1 VTPPGGE
8 LSAALAQWA
17 PAPAEQDDV
26 IAAGPAVAL
35 AGLLDV
41 EPPASEPGD
50 PLPPLWHWLYF
61 LDRPAQREL
70 GPDGHPASG
79 RFMPPIPR
87 RRRMYAGGRASYRA
101 PIRIGDT
108 LTRRSEL
115 AGWTIREGR
124 TGQLLF
130 VTVRHVLSR
139 AGAAVAT
146 EEQDLV
152 YRSSPGPSE
161 SAEAPAPAPAA
172 RPAPAPATGPAA
184 APAAGPAP
192 GPGAAMA
199 GPDGPWRLRLTPDP
213 VLLFRFSALT
223 YNAHRI
229 HYDAAYATAVEGH
242 PGLVVHG
249 PLLALLC
256 LELPRR
262 HLPGRPVAELSF
274 RARSPLYAGDAVT
287 VSGGQRGDECQLRVI
302 TPAGHDA
309 MTAQAR
315 LAAGQKGHECD
326 A

>member
-1 VTPPGGE
+1 MTPPGSD
-8 LSAALAQWA
+8 LSAALGGWT
-17 PAPAEQDDV
+17 PAPAEQTEV

-41 EPPASEPGD
+41 EPPVSGPGD

-70 GPDGHPASG
+70 GPDGHPAAG

-124 TGQLLF
+124 AGQLLF
-130 VTVRHVLSR
+130 VTVRHVFSR
-139 AGAAVAT
+139 AGVAVAT

-152 YRSSPGPSE
+152 YRSSPAGPPGS
-161 SAEAPAPAPAA
+161 SAAPAPAPAA
-172 RPAPAPATGPAA
+172 
-184 APAAGPAP
+184 GPAP
-192 GPGAAMA
+192 KPGAGTAPGPSPAAA
-199 GPDGPWRLRLTPDP
+199 GPDGPWQLRLTPDP

-229 HYDAAYATAVEGH
+229 HYDAPYATAVEGH

-256 LELPRR
+256 VELPRR

-287 VSGGQRGDECQLRVI
+287 VTGGQRNDECQLRAI

-315 LAAGQKGHECD
+315 LAAGQKGHKCD

>member
-1 VTPPGGE
+1 M
-8 LSAALAQWA
+8 
-17 PAPAEQDDV
+17 PAPAEQDEV

-50 PLPPLWHWLYF
+50 PLPPLWQWLYF

-79 RFMPPIPR
+79 RFMPPIPG

-101 PIRIGDT
+101 PLRIGDT

-115 AGWTIREGR
+115 AGWTTREGR

-130 VTVRHVLSR
+130 VTVRHVFSR
-139 AGAAVAT
+139 DGAAVAT

-152 YRSSPGPSE
+152 YRSSPAGP
-161 SAEAPAPAPAA
+161 PASSPAPAA
-172 RPAPAPATGPAA
+172 
-184 APAAGPAP
+184 AAGPAADS
-192 GPGAAMA
+192 GTAARQ
-199 GPDGPWRLRLTPDP
+199 PDGPWRLRLTADP

-229 HYDAAYATAVEGH
+229 HYDTAYATAVEGH

-274 RARSPLYAGDAVT
+274 RARSPLYAGEAITVT
-287 VSGGQRGDECQLRVI
+287 GGQRDDECQLRV
-302 TPAGHDA
+302 TTAAGTDA
-309 MTAQAR
+309 MTAQVR
-315 LAAGQKGHECD
+315 LAAGEEGRECD